1 MATALNVRVPEALAA
16 ESADIVPSELRLRQ
30 RGIAEIT
37 EMIHVSNYTI
47 NSSRPLKARFSILQ
61 LFNALVLICRL
72 QASCTMMSWMMRI
85 QGVVLVL

>member
-16 ESADIVPSELRLRQ
+16 DTADIVPSTELRVRQ

-47 NSSRPLKARFSILQ
+47 NSSRP
-61 LFNALVLICRL
+61 
-72 QASCTMMSWMMRI
+72 
-85 QGVVLVL
+85 